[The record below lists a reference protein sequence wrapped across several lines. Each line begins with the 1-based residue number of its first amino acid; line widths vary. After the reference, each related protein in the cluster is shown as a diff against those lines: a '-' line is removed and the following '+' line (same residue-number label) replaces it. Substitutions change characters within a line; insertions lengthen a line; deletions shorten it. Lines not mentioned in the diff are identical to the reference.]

1 MKLPTAKQITI
12 IIAQIGIRPTLPI
25 ALNISQRFNAQRAKN
40 PNVGFSRTTPGI
52 GRPPD
57 RRYAHPLKIVCEAN
71 VAMIAGIP
79 IDATI
84 QPLSTPINTAI
95 AIETMTAS
103 HMFQPIFI
111 IR

>member
-1 MKLPTAKQITI
+1 MKLPAAKHSTM
-12 IIAQIGIRPTLPI
+12 IIAQIGIKPI
-25 ALNISQRFNAQRAKN
+25 CPIPLKSAHLFSDQRAKN
-40 PNVGFSRTTPGI
+40 PNVGFSSTTPGI
-52 GRPPD
+52 GSPPD
-57 RRYAHPLKIVCEAN
+57 SKYAQPLKIVCDAK

-84 QPLSTPINTAI
+84 QPLSTPINI
-95 AIETMTAS
+95 AIRIETRIAS